1 VGKKTERNG
10 KKEVSFRARDE
21 TKVKE
26 YMKEYMRPCVY
37 AKHFGL
43 CAQNQSTI
51 TGSINH
57 NYSNK
62 NNNIISNNNNNNNN
76 SSSNSTSSNK
86 YCNSNSR
93 NCNTRA
99 SFSTDS
105 GAGLSCTMTK
115 VVAGCAMSVAE
126 PTIGVIP

>member
-1 VGKKTERNG
+1 MGKERKKTE
-10 KKEVSFRARDE
+10 KKETSFRARDE

-57 NYSNK
+57 SNK
-62 NNNIISNNNNNNNN
+62 NNINNNNNNNN
-76 SSSNSTSSNK
+76 SSSSSINSTSSNK

-115 VVAGCAMSVAE
+115 AVAGCAMSVAE
-126 PTIGVIP
+126 PTIGAIL